1 MTHPR
6 FLYFKF
12 WIFFLS
18 LPLSSKEDVN
28 VFGVLC
34 IVWLSELANE
44 LLQDS
49 AQLFKLFVLGAFRG
63 GIMGKKGK
71 EANILAKK
79 KEQ

>member
-1 MTHPR
+1 MYHNA
-6 FLYFKF
+6 LYNN
-12 WIFFLS
+12 LY
-18 LPLSSKEDVN
+18 LVTTSSVN

-79 KEQ
+79 KRSNK

>member
-1 MTHPR
+1 MYHNA
-6 FLYFKF
+6 LYNN
-12 WIFFLS
+12 LY
-18 LPLSSKEDVN
+18 LVTTSSVN

-63 GIMGKKGK
+63 GIMGKKGE

>member
-1 MTHPR
+1 MYHND
-6 FLYFKF
+6 LYNN
-12 WIFFLS
+12 LY
-18 LPLSSKEDVN
+18 LVTTSSVN

>member
-1 MTHPR
+1 MYHNA
-6 FLYFKF
+6 LYSN
-12 WIFFLS
+12 LY
-18 LPLSSKEDVN
+18 LVTTSSVN

>member
-1 MTHPR
+1 MYHNS
-6 FLYFKF
+6 LYTN
-12 WIFFLS
+12 LY
-18 LPLSSKEDVN
+18 LVTTSSVN

>member
-1 MTHPR
+1 MYHNA
-6 FLYFKF
+6 LYNN
-12 WIFFLS
+12 LY
-18 LPLSSKEDVN
+18 LVTTSSVN

>member
-1 MTHPR
+1 MYHNA
-6 FLYFKF
+6 LYSN
-12 WIFFLS
+12 LY
-18 LPLSSKEDVN
+18 LVTTSSVN

-79 KEQ
+79 KGAINNTEN

>member
-1 MTHPR
+1 MYHNA
-6 FLYFKF
+6 LYSN
-12 WIFFLS
+12 LY
-18 LPLSSKEDVN
+18 LVTTSSVN

-79 KEQ
+79 KRSNK